1 METLFSSIEY
11 KDPAWIAIA
20 FIFGFLSK
28 QAGLPPLVGFLVAGF
43 TLNYL
48 GAESGSFL
56 EEMADLGI
64 TLLLFSIGLKL
75 RIKELLRVEVW
86 GVTLI
91 HMLIVSTFMTISL
104 LLAGAA
110 GLPLLNEL
118 DLASAMMIGFAL
130 SFSSTVF
137 VVKMLEGRGDM
148 LSHYGRLA
156 VGVLIVQDIVAVF
169 FIGVSEA
176 KVPSIWAAGV
186 IVLMIIGRSLLYKL
200 FSLVGRGELL
210 VLFGL
215 VLAIGGAVLFDAVD
229 MKGDLGALVFGVL
242 LANHPKSTE
251 LAKSLFSIKELF
263 LVGFFLNIGM
273 AGLPNVT
280 IIGIVVILLV
290 VLLMKMG
297 LFFLLFS
304 RFRVRTRSANSTS
317 FLLGNYSEFGL
328 IVSVVA
334 VSQQWISQEWLVIM
348 AVLVASSFAISS
360 AVNNF
365 ADNFYSRYRN
375 RLGKF
380 EHSKRLPGDEDIDL
394 SDVRYLICGM
404 GRVGSGAFDYLL
416 EQGHKNLLGLD
427 FDADVVASQNA
438 IGRKTHFANVS
449 SPEFWSRLDARGNKI
464 EWVMLCVPNS
474 ITNEKIARL
483 ARQWGYKGL
492 ICATTKYPDE
502 EARLIEAG
510 ADAVFNIYAEAGA
523 GLAQNVQQ
531 ICNITAKH

>member
-1 METLFSSIEY
+1 METFFSSIEY
-11 KDPAWIAIA
+11 KDPIWIAIA
-20 FIFGFLSK
+20 FIFGFLSR

-75 RIKELLRVEVW
+75 RIKELLCVEVW

-91 HMLIVSTFMTISL
+91 HMLIVSIFMTISL
-104 LLAGAA
+104 LLLGAA
-110 GLPLLNEL
+110 GLPLFNEL

-156 VGVLIVQDIVAVF
+156 IGVLIVQDIAAVI
-169 FIGVSEA
+169 FIGISDV
-176 KVPSIWAAGV
+176 KVPSVWAAGV
-186 IVLMIIGRSLLYKL
+186 IVLMIIGRPILYKL

-251 LAKSLFSIKELF
+251 LAKTLFSIKELF

-280 IIGIVVILLV
+280 MMGIV
-290 VLLMKMG
+290 
-297 LFFLLFS
+297 
-304 RFRVRTRSANSTS
+304 
-317 FLLGNYSEFGL
+317 
-328 IVSVVA
+328 
-334 VSQQWISQEWLVIM
+334 
-348 AVLVASSFAISS
+348 AI
-360 AVNNF
+360 
-365 ADNFYSRYRN
+365 
-375 RLGKF
+375 
-380 EHSKRLPGDEDIDL
+380 
-394 SDVRYLICGM
+394 
-404 GRVGSGAFDYLL
+404 
-416 EQGHKNLLGLD
+416 
-427 FDADVVASQNA
+427 
-438 IGRKTHFANVS
+438 
-449 SPEFWSRLDARGNKI
+449 
-464 EWVMLCVPNS
+464 
-474 ITNEKIARL
+474 
-483 ARQWGYKGL
+483 
-492 ICATTKYPDE
+492 
-502 EARLIEAG
+502 
-510 ADAVFNIYAEAGA
+510 
-523 GLAQNVQQ
+523 
-531 ICNITAKH
+531 